1 MEKAWRVTML
11 IWNKDT
17 SSRDRAETHKFIVLQ
32 HTEENAKLR
41 ALIDAAKIFPP
52 DEGWTYDV
60 DNAKVEELS
69 HEDVGKMLE
78 EIRERNMKESDERLE
93 QMRVEFRKM
102 GINL

>member
-11 IWNKDT
+11 IWNKNT
-17 SSRDRAETHKFIVLQ
+17 SSGDNAEAHKFVVLQ
-32 HTEENAKLR
+32 HTEERAKLR
-41 ALIDAAKIFPP
+41 ATMDAAKLFPP

-60 DNAKVEELS
+60 DNATVEELS
-69 HEDVGKMLE
+69 HEQVGEMLD

-93 QMRVEFRKM
+93 QMRAEFRKM